1 MLAGAVCR
9 VKLVAKLTVVGHLGI
24 SDELI
29 AARACVRIRWK
40 WLAAVVLNVPFK
52 LVFVRKLSPASVASA
67 VCRVE
72 CVAEPKVRVHVGN
85 ISFIAFRASPIGA
98 CLARFL
104 VTVYSGLFGVFIR
117 TAKSTRRPRI
127 GSFAKSHV
135 EFPCPASALEA
146 KGAVGN

>member
-1 MLAGAVCR
+1 MIACAVCR

-29 AARACVRIRWK
+29 APRAFVRIRWK

-52 LVFVRKLSPASVASA
+52 LVFVRKLYPASVASA

-72 CVAEPKVRVHVGN
+72 CVAELKVRVHVGN
-85 ISFIAFRASPIGA
+85 IRFIAFRASPIGA
-98 CLARFL
+98 CFALLL
-104 VTVYSGLFGVFIR
+104 VTVYLGLFGVFIR
-117 TAKSTRRPRI
+117 TAIFTRRPRI